1 MDQFSGIQHPVSV
14 CPGVTELEDKLGR
27 GNVVDDLGSG
37 DSTPPP
43 PQGSADLVE
52 IRRVA
57 GADPRVKD
65 LPGQGDPTG
74 GLGGRSVRTW
84 TRWSGRPERRERE
97 DSGAWP
103 SGS

>member
-43 PQGSADLVE
+43 AGVSRPRGDQKGGGS
-52 IRRVA
+52 
-57 GADPRVKD
+57 
-65 LPGQGDPTG
+65 
-74 GLGGRSVRTW
+74 
-84 TRWSGRPERRERE
+84 
-97 DSGAWP
+97 
-103 SGS
+103 